1 MSRLVCMDLRP
12 GRIVAIQ
19 GVRHRIQEVQSGG
32 PMLTLLPEA
41 DGAPAM
47 KMSRTEF
54 AALLVLEE
62 AEMVDELE
70 DPTAET
76 MREVTNL
83 SFASLPR
90 IIDWH
95 AKVYLLRRM
104 MPWSGSSPKSA
115 EFRAAYAEAQRDL
128 REHQEAFG
136 LVGCKTWSHWTIYH
150 DIQRWRSSRYS
161 LAAIQRKGVEYC
173 PWEKRSAL
181 HDEAR
186 KLAHEIILKNPHY
199 SIADIHSEAI
209 KQLKQTHTGPKEA
222 SHGKKRTISC
232 FV

>member
-12 GRIVAIQ
+12 GRIVSIQ
-19 GVRHRIQEVQSGG
+19 GARHRIQEVQSGG
-32 PMLTLLPEA
+32 PLLTLLPED
-41 DGAPAM
+41 DGAPVM

-76 MREVTNL
+76 TREVTNL

-90 IIDWH
+90 IIEWH
-95 AKVYLLRRM
+95 AKVYLLCRM

-115 EFRAAYAEAQRDL
+115 EFRAAYAEAQRNL
-128 REHQEAFG
+128 REYQEAWG
-136 LVGCKTWSHWTIYH
+136 LAGCKTWSHWTIYH
-150 DIQRWRSSRYS
+150 DIQRWRSSSYS

-186 KLAHEIILKNPHY
+186 MLAHEIILKNPQH
-199 SIADIHSEAI
+199 SIAQVHGEIV
-209 KQLKQTHTGPKEA
+209 KQLEQSYGGPRGA
-222 SHGKKRTISC
+222 NRG
-232 FV
+232 

>member
-70 DPTAET
+70 DPTSET
-76 MREVTNL
+76 TREVTNL

-90 IIDWH
+90 IVDWH
-95 AKVYLLRRM
+95 AKVYLLCRM

-115 EFRAAYAEAQRDL
+115 EFRAAYAEAQWEL
-128 REHQEAFG
+128 REHQEACG
-136 LVGCKTWSHWTIYH
+136 LAGCKTWSHWTIYH

-181 HDEAR
+181 HDEAY

-199 SIADIHSEAI
+199 SIAQVHGDIV
-209 KQLKQTHTGPKEA
+209 KQLELSYGRPKRA
-222 SHGKKRTISC
+222 SRG
-232 FV
+232 